1 MNIAMAM
8 AFSGD
13 VDAEMLATMSKMD
26 AEKRRKIEV
35 AIDAIGRNLASG
47 FRYFKGEPKV
57 VDAGGAELKPED
69 PRYAGILLKYKNEQ
83 DVKFEALQNAI
94 GEGTKVLLELLRPS
108 ALEQELMGRL
118 IAGRKDRRP
127 SRPSASDARFG
138 G

>member
-13 VDAEMLATMSKMD
+13 VDGEVLATLSKMED
-26 AEKRRKIEV
+26 EKRRKIEV
-35 AIDAIGRNLASG
+35 AIEAISRNVASG

-57 VDAGGAELKPED
+57 VDAGGAEIKPED

-83 DVKFEALQNAI
+83 DVKFEALQNAL
-94 GEGTKVLLELLRPS
+94 GEGTKLLIELVRPS
-108 ALEQELMGRL
+108 ALEQELMGRML
-118 IAGRKDRRP
+118 AGRKDRRP